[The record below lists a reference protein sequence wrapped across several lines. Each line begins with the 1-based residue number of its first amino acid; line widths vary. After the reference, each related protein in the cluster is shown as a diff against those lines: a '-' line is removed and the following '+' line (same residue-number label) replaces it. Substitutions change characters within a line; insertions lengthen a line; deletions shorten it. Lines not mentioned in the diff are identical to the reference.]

1 MWVLFLILF
10 LFFWAVIS
18 QGLTIYELNSGHH
31 EYLAVSVRNQ
41 DLNEVAS
48 SVLMAEKWL
57 RIHVLASYPASKITH
72 IVVGHNLLCFS
83 QTHHFDSVL
92 PALKNLHHSLTRWG
106 LERAIKV
113 SPSLTSHCW
122 TPNLT
127 HTLMKPILHFIQATN
142 STYLVNPVEEP
153 ISDKKTHVKYIKKI
167 EFLPPEKINLVK
179 GTLKQRNPTM
189 RKLSFV
195 IPTLPTPTPEI
206 SPAQDFPIAEG
217 PLPPLVGPIS
227 FPPNPS
233 STPHLGMA
241 PTPSPNPAHPR
252 HHLPPCNPWAAPPPT
267 AEPGAEEKMWCVAKP
282 SVPAETLQE
291 AIDYACGEGG
301 AECDEIQPNGNC
313 YYPDSLVAHASFAFN
328 SYWQKT
334 KRHGGTCSFGGTAM
348 LINSDPSNGVLVFH
362 LLTNAMTN
370 LSLIYL
376 D

>member
-1 MWVLFLILF
+1 MMQTMSWPFHIFSLLLLCLTV
-10 LFFWAVIS
+10 AG
-18 QGLTIYELNSGHH
+18 QGLTIYELHSNHH
-31 EYLAVSVRNQ
+31 EYLLAVSVSNK

-48 SVLMAEKWL
+48 SVLQAEKWL
-57 RIHVLASYPASKITH
+57 RTHVLASYPASKITY

-83 QTHHFDSVL
+83 QTRTHHFDLIL

-106 LERAIKV
+106 LEKEIKV
-113 SPSLTSHCW
+113 SPSLSSDCW
-122 TPNLT
+122 TPNLSSFT
-127 HTLMKPILHFIQATN
+127 KPISDFIQATN
-142 STYLVNPVEEP
+142 STYLVNPVEET
-153 ISDKKTHVKYIKKI
+153 ISDPVTHVQSLKKMG
-167 EFLPPEKINLVK
+167 FLPPGKINLVK
-179 GTLKQRNPTM
+179 ETLKQRNPTM

-195 IPTLPTPTPEI
+195 IPPLPTPTPEI
-206 SPAQDFPIAEG
+206 PPAENFPIAEG

-241 PTPSPNPAHPR
+241 PSPNPTHPH
-252 HHLPPCNPWAAPPPT
+252 HHLPPCNPWEAPPPT

-282 SVPAETLQE
+282 SVPPETLQE

-328 SYWQKT
+328 SYWQKA

-348 LINSDPSNGVLVFH
+348 LINSDPSFLHCRFIVN
-362 LLTNAMTN
+362 
-370 LSLIYL
+370 
-376 D
+376 